1 MNLYRYGIAV
11 FAIVF
16 VGMGIALVAVT
27 AARGAGAFGYLMGA
41 LFVALGLGRLYL
53 LRARR

>member
-1 MNLYRYGIAV
+1 MNLYRYGILAFAV
-11 FAIVF
+11 IF
-16 VGMGIALVAVT
+16 VGMGIALVVVT

-53 LRARR
+53 LRTQR